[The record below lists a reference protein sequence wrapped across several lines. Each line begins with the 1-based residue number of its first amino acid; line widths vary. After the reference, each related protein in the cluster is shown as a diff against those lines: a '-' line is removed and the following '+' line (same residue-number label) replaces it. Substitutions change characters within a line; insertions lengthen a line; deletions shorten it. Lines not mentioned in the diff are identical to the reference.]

1 VVAALGGSSA
11 GWSLWLDAGVPVL
24 SYRLFNIQ
32 TVTLRGPAPLAPG
45 AHTLRFDFDYDGK
58 GFGKGGT
65 VRWSIDGAA
74 AGSDHVPAS
83 PPGLYTIDESFDVGR
98 DRGSSVAEYPAAE
111 GFGFT
116 GGTIGEVVIEAR

>member
-1 VVAALGGSSA
+1 
-11 GWSLWLDAGVPVL
+11 VPVL
-24 SYRLFNIQ
+24 TYRLFNIQ
-32 TVTLRGPAPLAPG
+32 TVTLRGAAALAAG
-45 AHTLRFDFDYDGK
+45 SHQLRFDFDYDGK

-65 VRWSIDGAA
+65 VRWSIDGAV

-98 DRGSSVAEYPAAE
+98 DRGSPVADYPAAGGL

-116 GGTIGEVVIEAR
+116 GGSIGEVVIEAR

>member
-1 VVAALGGSSA
+1 
-11 GWSLWLDAGVPVL
+11 
-24 SYRLFNIQ
+24 
-32 TVTLRGPAPLAPG
+32 
-45 AHTLRFDFDYDGK
+45 LRFDFDYDGK

-65 VRWSIDGAA
+65 VRWSIDGAV

-98 DRGSSVAEYPAAE
+98 DRGSPVADYPAAGGL

-116 GGTIGEVVIEAR
+116 GGSIGEVVIEAR